1 MNAKKYLEK
10 IRIDD
15 ERIREKLHELEDLQ
29 NRQTVVSAVNYT
41 GIKTVRKSNEAS
53 FEKTSDRIIDLI
65 NEINRETERF
75 AEERHR
81 IIDQIQSLEN
91 YSFSQVLFKRYV
103 EYKTIT
109 EIADELNYAY
119 FYVADICGS
128 ALKAFAKTFAEQ
140 LN

>member
-41 GIKTVRKSNEAS
+41 GIKTVRQANEAS

-75 AEERHR
+75 AEERHQ
-81 IIDQIQSLEN
+81 IINRIQSLEN
-91 YSFSQVLFKRYV
+91 HNFSQVLFKRYV
-103 EYKTIT
+103 EYKNNT
-109 EIADELNYAY
+109 EISEEMNYAY
-119 FYVADICGS
+119 DYIIALLKK
-128 ALKAFAKTFAEQ
+128 ALKAFENIFGH
-140 LN
+140 L

>member
-75 AEERHR
+75 AEERHQ
-81 IIDQIQSLEN
+81 IINRIQSLEN
-91 YSFSQVLFKRYV
+91 HNFSQVLFKRYV
-103 EYKTIT
+103 EYKNNT
-109 EIADELNYAY
+109 EISEEMNYAY
-119 FYVADICGS
+119 DYIIALLKK
-128 ALKAFAKTFAEQ
+128 ALKAFENIFGH
-140 LN
+140 L

>member
-41 GIKTVRKSNEAS
+41 GIKTVRQANEAS

-65 NEINRETERF
+65 NEINRDTERF

-91 YSFSQVLFKRYV
+91 HNYSLVLFKRYV
-103 EYKTIT
+103 EYKTIK
-109 EIADELNYAY
+109 EIADEFNYTY
-119 FYVADICGS
+119 NYICEVIVN
-128 ALKAFAKTFAEQ
+128 AQKAFEKRFAEK
-140 LN
+140 